1 MGASRTKG
9 AVPPALRPFAL
20 KVMNI
25 EHPISNIEH
34 PMFGIRALQYSMLDV
49 ECWMLDVVSLQV
61 PRLCAFALLFVR
73 TFAHREDFGLRWQSI
88 AATPLFDCGQS
99 FQSGVVLRF
108 PPQSKKIWLL
118 RRAVPLC

>member
-25 EHPISNIEH
+25 EHPTSNIEQ

-49 ECWMLDVVSLQV
+49 GCWMLDVVSLQV
-61 PRLCAFALLFVR
+61 PRLCAFATLSVR
-73 TFAHREDFGLRWQSI
+73 TLARREHIGAR
-88 AATPLFDCGQS
+88 
-99 FQSGVVLRF
+99 
-108 PPQSKKIWLL
+108 L
-118 RRAVPLC
+118 RRAAP